1 MVKIRKTTHGFSLI
15 ELLIVLAIVG
25 MITSVAAP
33 NYSKIRIQS
42 KEKAM
47 IQVGHTLQIALESF
61 YMEQG
66 KYPEGTYTATEL
78 IDILK
83 LKNILTQTPKNPF
96 TGSAFS
102 GTDTSGD
109 IEYSKNDGESYYSL
123 IIRGFE
129 LEDIDVLTNQ

>member
-1 MVKIRKTTHGFSLI
+1 MVKIRKTTNGFSLI

-25 MITSVAAP
+25 MITSLAAP

-47 IQVGHTLQIALESF
+47 IQVGHALQIALESF
-61 YMEQG
+61 YMEEG

-78 IDILK
+78 IDMLK

-109 IEYSKNDGESYYSL
+109 FEYSKNDGESYYSL